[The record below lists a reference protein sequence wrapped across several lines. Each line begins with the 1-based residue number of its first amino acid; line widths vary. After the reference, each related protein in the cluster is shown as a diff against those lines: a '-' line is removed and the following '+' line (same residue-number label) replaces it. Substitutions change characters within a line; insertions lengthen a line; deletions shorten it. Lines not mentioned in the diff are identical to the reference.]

1 MSLGEIVLLLIVG
14 IIVVGPRNLP
24 TLMRTA
30 GQWIGRLR
38 RLTTELRSQS
48 GIDDIL
54 RKEGLDEHLHELRS
68 LSRMNMVESLIAPT
82 AAQGAQS
89 TQGAASAYPR
99 PTGKTLERPAPAPV
113 WTPGQP
119 LREREYPLIGCDSYG
134 ALPDDV
140 ISYRMMAEAAK
151 ASEEPVEE
159 PAQTPEPVETAS
171 PAPPAETVAQ
181 EPSLPGAQRPAAESA
196 EPTDKPAPTTET
208 PST

>member
-24 TLMRTA
+24 TMMRTA

-38 RLTTELRSQS
+38 RLTTDLRNQS

-54 RKEGLDEHLHELRS
+54 RKEGLDEHIHQLRS
-68 LSRMNMVESLIAPT
+68 LSRMNVVESLISPA
-82 AAQGAQS
+82 G
-89 TQGAASAYPR
+89 QGAATAFPA
-99 PTGKTLERPAPAPV
+99 PTGKTLERPAPPPV

-134 ALPDDV
+134 ALPDDA

-151 ASEEPVEE
+151 KSEEPADEKSEEPSAKATEE
-159 PAQTPEPVETAS
+159 PAAPAESAPPEKAEETAS
-171 PAPPAETVAQ
+171 EPEEKRPNAAETEA
-181 EPSLPGAQRPAAESA
+181 
-196 EPTDKPAPTTET
+196 K
-208 PST
+208 